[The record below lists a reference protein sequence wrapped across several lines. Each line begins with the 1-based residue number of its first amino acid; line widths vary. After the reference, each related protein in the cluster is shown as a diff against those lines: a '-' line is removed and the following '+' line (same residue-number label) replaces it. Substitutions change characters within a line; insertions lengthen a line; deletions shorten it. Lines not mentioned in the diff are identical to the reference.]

1 MNSEFVTPLVQ
12 AIHPGQFPLHIPVQS
27 DPQTDGQLQ
36 MHSHLILLA
45 RSQQIRVAKAIC
57 SLRKPAV
64 IRFLF
69 YSYTDD
75 CIRRSVRLSALM
87 VLYFHHLK
95 EIFCPDHQDSLLY
108 IQFLRAHSYSI
119 SSSIPSTSRG
129 TYTYRFFYLFLST
142 PHPPFH
148 SLSLSSPRRPLDLAP
163 QPPGTR
169 NGAPGGE
176 LLAQGRAA
184 ASSSSLAPLEHAPPR
199 PGTRTGAPWR
209 RTSRRSGGPTPRP
222 RAPSGRASSAEGH
235 GGVSRQRARRC
246 RAAGHGGAAG
256 GAGRAT
262 CSPLLPCSLLSLSTQ
277 TTSCRRRPP
286 MAASS
291 ACHAAWPR
299 PRRRPRGGAAEGPRP
314 GAHGGG

>member
-75 CIRRSVRLSALM
+75 CIRRSIRLSALV

-95 EIFCPDHQDSLLY
+95 GIFCPDHQDSLLY

-119 SSSIPSTSRG
+119 SFSIPTNSAQG
-129 TYTYRFFYLFLST
+129 
-142 PHPPFH
+142 PHVIH
-148 SLSLSSPRRPLDLAP
+148 SLIFLFPPTCLPTPTLSLLP
-163 QPPGTR
+163 
-169 NGAPGGE
+169 
-176 LLAQGRAA
+176 
-184 ASSSSLAPLEHAPPR
+184 SSSL
-199 PGTRTGAPWR
+199 
-209 RTSRRSGGPTPRP
+209 
-222 RAPSGRASSAEGH
+222 
-235 GGVSRQRARRC
+235 
-246 RAAGHGGAAG
+246 
-256 GAGRAT
+256 
-262 CSPLLPCSLLSLSTQ
+262 SPDFLGQSVTKWFGSPQ
-277 TTSCRRRPP
+277 
-286 MAASS
+286 
-291 ACHAAWPR
+291 W
-299 PRRRPRGGAAEGPRP
+299 
-314 GAHGGG
+314 